1 MTRLFMK
8 QSALLVALAFISLV
22 ARFASAHAIGLS
34 RGEYR
39 TLPDGV
45 EATLVFDRAEL
56 GAWLAGVPEASAAS
70 AGFASSAARE
80 VIERRIVQRLSVRDR
95 DGQPCPGTLV
105 ELGPSGLGRPLQEP
119 SESSGVWLTAVYR
132 CAAPLDSSA
141 GVELGFWDALTPG
154 HRHLAQ
160 TSGALSTGAPQP
172 GASPA
177 PGGPPA
183 PDAGQQILHERQ
195 PRLALAALPHT
206 EGPSLGGWLR
216 LGVEH
221 ILEGY
226 DHLLFLLA
234 LVIVM
239 PVARTLAATV
249 SVFTL
254 AHSITLA
261 LATLRQVAPPTS
273 WVECAIAL
281 SIVYVGLEN
290 LTLRAARPRFAL
302 VFAFGLIHGFG
313 FAGALAE
320 LGLPAAQTPGAL
332 LSFNAGVE
340 LGQLGVLAVVFPLV
354 QQCRRTRWFE
364 PRAVPALSLVT
375 ALAGAVWFFE
385 RV

>member
-1 MTRLFMK
+1 MMRLFMMR
-8 QSALLVALAFISLV
+8 SALLALLAFTALV

-39 TLPDGV
+39 TLPHGV

-56 GAWLAGVPEASAAS
+56 GALLDGTPGDAPEAAA
-70 AGFASSAARE
+70 AFASSAARE
-80 VIERRIVQRLSVRDR
+80 VIERRIVQRLSLSDR
-95 DGQPCPGTLV
+95 DGQPCPGSLR
-105 ELGPSGLGRPLQEP
+105 ELEP
-119 SESSGVWLTAVYR
+119 SENSGVRLTAVYR
-132 CAAPLDSSA
+132 CAAPPDGSA

-154 HRHLAQ
+154 HRHLAL
-160 TSGALSTGAPQP
+160 TPGAPSTAAEAA
-172 GASPA
+172 ASPA
-177 PGGPPA
+177 PTPA
-183 PDAGQQILHERQ
+183 TPQQILYERQ
-195 PRLALAALPHT
+195 PRLGLAALPSA

-221 ILEGY
+221 ILGGY

-234 LVIVM
+234 LAIVM

-254 AHSITLA
+254 AHSLTLA
-261 LATLRQVAPPTS
+261 LATLCVVAPPTS

-290 LTLRAARPRFAL
+290 LTPRAARPRFAL
-302 VFAFGLIHGFG
+302 VFAFGLVHGFG

-320 LGLPAAQTPGAL
+320 LGLPVAQTPGAL

-340 LGQLGVLAVVFPLV
+340 LGQLAVLAVVFPLV
-354 QQCRRTRWFE
+354 RQFRRTRWFE

>member
-1 MTRLFMK
+1 MTHSSMK
-8 QSALLVALAFISLV
+8 KRGLLVVLAFTALV

-39 TLPDGV
+39 TLPAGV

-56 GAWLAGVPEASAAS
+56 GALLDGTPGDAPEAAA
-70 AGFASSAARE
+70 AFASSAARE
-80 VIERRIVQRLSVRDR
+80 VIERRIVQRLRPSDR
-95 DGQPCPGTLV
+95 EGQPCPGTLG
-105 ELGPSGLGRPLQEP
+105 ELGPSDD
-119 SESSGVWLTAVYR
+119 SGVRLTAVYR
-132 CAAPLDSSA
+132 CAAAPDSSA
-141 GVELGFWDALTPG
+141 GVELRFWDALTPG
-154 HRHLAQ
+154 HRHLAL
-160 TSGALSTGAPQP
+160 TPGAPSTAE
-172 GASPA
+172 GEASPA
-177 PGGPPA
+177 A
-183 PDAGQQILHERQ
+183 SQQILYERQ
-195 PRLALAALPHT
+195 PRLALAALPIA

-221 ILEGY
+221 ILGGH

-239 PVARTLAATV
+239 PAPRTLAATV

-254 AHSITLA
+254 AHSLTLA
-261 LATLRQVAPPTS
+261 LATLGVVAPPTS

-290 LTLRAARPRFAL
+290 LTPRAAHPRFAL
-302 VFAFGLIHGFG
+302 VFAFGLVHGFG

-320 LGLPAAQTPGAL
+320 LGLPVAQTPGAL

-340 LGQLGVLAVVFPLV
+340 VGQLAVLALVLPLV
-354 QQCRRTRWFE
+354 QQLRRARWFE

>member
-1 MTRLFMK
+1 MSARVPWAPLF
-8 QSALLVALAFISLV
+8 ALFALVALAAPL
-22 ARFASAHAIGLS
+22 AAAHAIGLS

-45 EATLVFDRAEL
+45 EARLVFDRAEL
-56 GAWLAGVPEASAAS
+56 GALLEGTPGDAPEAAAAFTS
-70 AGFASSAARE
+70 AGARAVLE
-80 VIERRIVQRLSVRDR
+80 HRIVQRLRVSAG
-95 DGQPCPGTLV
+95 DGEPCPG
-105 ELGPSGLGRPLQEP
+105 ELGDVTPSDDT
-119 SESSGVWLTAVYR
+119 GVTLTVRYR
-132 CAAPLDSSA
+132 CATAPDTRE
-141 GVELGFWDALTPG
+141 VEVEFWDALTPG
-154 HRHLAQ
+154 HRHLVLTPSAPSRDAPTSERASALNGTANDSIASGQ
-160 TSGALSTGAPQP
+160 TPQIVY
-172 GASPA
+172 ASS
-177 PGGPPA
+177 
-183 PDAGQQILHERQ
+183 
-195 PRLALAALPHT
+195 PRFTLAAAAVR
-206 EGPSLGGWLR
+206 ESPSPFGWLS

-221 ILEGY
+221 ILGGY

-261 LATLRQVAPPTS
+261 LAALRVVALPS
-273 WVECAIAL
+273 GWVECAIAL

-290 LTLRAARPRFAL
+290 LTPRAERPRFAI
-302 VFAFGLIHGFG
+302 VFAFGLVHGFG

-340 LGQLGVLAVVFPLV
+340 LGQLAVLAVVFPLV
-354 QQCRRTRWFE
+354 QLCRRAPWFV
-364 PRAVPALSLVT
+364 PRAVPALSLAT

>member
-1 MTRLFMK
+1 MMRLLLL
-8 QSALLVALAFISLV
+8 ALLAFAAVVAS
-22 ARFASAHAIGLS
+22 RFASAHAIGLS

-39 TLPDGV
+39 TLSDGV
-45 EATLVFDRAEL
+45 AVTLVFDRAEL
-56 GAWLAGVPEASAAS
+56 GAVLEGTPGDAPEAAA
-70 AGFASSAARE
+70 AFASSAARE
-80 VIERRIVQRLSVRDR
+80 VIERRIVQRLALNDR
-95 DGQPCPGTLV
+95 EGQPCPGTLG
-105 ELGPSGLGRPLQEP
+105 ELGVGGLGRPPLGEY
-119 SESSGVWLTAVYR
+119 SENAGVRLTAVYR
-132 CAAPLDSSA
+132 CAAAPDTSA
-141 GVELGFWDALTPG
+141 GFELRFWDALTPG
-154 HRHLAQ
+154 HRHLGL
-160 TSGALSTGAPQP
+160 TTGAPSTA
-172 GASPA
+172 GAEA
-177 PGGPPA
+177 PPA
-183 PDAGQQILHERQ
+183 ASQQLLYERQ
-195 PRLALAALPHT
+195 PRLALAALPIA

-221 ILEGY
+221 ILGGY

-254 AHSITLA
+254 AHSLTLA
-261 LATLRQVAPPTS
+261 LATFRVVAPPTS

-290 LTLRAARPRFAL
+290 LTPRAVRPRFAL
-302 VFAFGLIHGFG
+302 VFAFGLIHGIG

-332 LSFNAGVE
+332 LCFNAGVE
-340 LGQLGVLAVVFPLV
+340 LGQLAVLAVVFPLV
-354 QQCRRTRWFE
+354 QQLRRARWFE

-375 ALAGAVWFFE
+375 ALAGVVWFFE

>member
-1 MTRLFMK
+1 MTRAQVK
-8 QSALLVALAFISLV
+8 QSALLALLALVVLV
-22 ARFASAHAIGLS
+22 ARLASAHAIGLS

-39 TLPDGV
+39 TLPNGV
-45 EATLVFDRAEL
+45 AATLVFDRAEL
-56 GAWLAGVPEASAAS
+56 GALLEGAPGDAPEAAA
-70 AGFASSAARE
+70 AFASSAARE
-80 VIERRIVQRLSVRDR
+80 VIEHRIVQRLSPSDR
-95 DGQPCPGTLV
+95 EGQPCPGTLG
-105 ELGPSGLGRPLQEP
+105 ELGPSDD
-119 SESSGVWLTAVYR
+119 SGVRLTAVYR
-132 CAAPLDSSA
+132 CAAAPDSSA
-141 GVELGFWDALTPG
+141 GVELRFWDALTPG
-154 HRHLAQ
+154 HRHLAL
-160 TSGALSTGAPQP
+160 TP
-172 GASPA
+172 GASTAEGEASPA
-177 PGGPPA
+177 A
-183 PDAGQQILHERQ
+183 SQQILYERQ
-195 PRLALAALPHT
+195 PRLALAALPSA

-221 ILEGY
+221 ILGGH

-239 PVARTLAATV
+239 PAPRTLAATV

-254 AHSITLA
+254 AHSLTLA
-261 LATLRQVAPPTS
+261 LATLGVVAPPAS

-290 LTLRAARPRFAL
+290 LTPRAAHPRFAL
-302 VFAFGLIHGFG
+302 VFAFGLVHGFG

-340 LGQLGVLAVVFPLV
+340 VGQLAVLALVLPLV
-354 QQCRRTRWFE
+354 QQLRRAHWFE